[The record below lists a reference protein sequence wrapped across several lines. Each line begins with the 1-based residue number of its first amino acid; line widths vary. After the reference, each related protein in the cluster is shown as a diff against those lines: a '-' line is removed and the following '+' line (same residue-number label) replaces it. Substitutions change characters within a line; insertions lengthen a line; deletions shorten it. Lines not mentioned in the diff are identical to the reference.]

1 MGSDEVANR
10 KADIASV
17 RAQMAR
23 DFAFNAAA
31 RAKLKRQMLHKM
43 AVNAKKCR
51 DDLNDAMRKTQER
64 FAKQAR
70 LANRRYRAT
79 LRRDRRTIKM
89 AAHDRREE
97 AHNLRMAVKGWQT
110 ATSAWASA
118 TNARIDRMNKHV
130 AANAAQIKENAKKAR
145 KDLENAMH
153 SWDHKIQNFRR
164 DAKAARSR
172 LSAQFAAQDKA
183 TRAWANNKIKA
194 LVASTAAQFNDVET
208 KMAKNRHEIDMAL
221 KQATMRFEAAL
232 NAQKALEAK
241 RYAETVRNIQAARA
255 DAAKKVAAA
264 KTEFKVGLLQLSST
278 VKAQVTKV
286 NNRIDQTAGVVRS
299 NRAAQAKVNA
309 NVNAEMSRMV
319 KLGNKRYK
327 EHLHNDVELQKLIQ
341 KGQAETNRKLDRMA
355 MSFNQALAS
364 VRRQLAKDRKHAE
377 NKLKK
382 STGGVWAALWKN
394 QAMQAKKNA
403 AMAAATR
410 RMRLDAIDQVRKTK
424 AMFRKKIHN
433 LGVVVRKND
442 AKADKKIEHLTGI
455 VKANAAKSARGRRE
469 IAALEQANKD
479 ELHNSIRQA
488 IAKGEKRAQLVEKRG
503 EKMDK
508 DTRWL
513 INNKLNTEIS
523 KLRDETNA
531 SVEAL
536 ALQSKAARAEMKK
549 EMLYAIRSAAEVA
562 KSDLKIAIREGVKK
576 MKAFQKKSAKSHA
589 KSALARKALAARIA
603 SNAKEVSRMIR
614 DAVATD
620 ARARL
625 ALKAE
630 TAKAI
635 KKTNMRVDAYAA
647 QMRKQAKKAR
657 GELTAITTGVIAQL
671 RAHEAKVSQ
680 AVSKFASKDKAR
692 QQASLRFAAAQL
704 KIAEKESNDKFGKAF
719 QKLAA
724 NRATYD
730 KQLGAATTG
739 LNDSLAKQA
748 ALADSRFSKTVKD
761 LAAARAQA
769 TNQVRQLR
777 KDFATQMVTVTA
789 EVKNVETRLVGEIA
803 VVSGEVIS
811 DRANQLRVNRRVS
824 SELKRIVRVSDKRYS
839 ASKRA
844 RGKLKLLMDENKAAA
859 SAEVKA
865 LATSLKA
872 KLAKARGRNARNR
885 REMAKDL
892 SQATRTLYERMSN
905 QQKRNE
911 ANNKALRG
919 TTAAAAMA
927 SANALKRAKS
937 QFASKISMLTN
948 VVAANAKRA
957 ERDLTRV
964 TGVVHNIAKA
974 AAADRK
980 LIKDQTRAMEAD
992 LNKSIVRAIA
1002 IGEARAKAVE
1012 QRINEN
1018 LKKTKRYLQTELS
1031 EGIDRAADNVF
1042 KIVNGKRQKIADNY
1056 LSLKAYAV
1064 AAADLVIDYRKKGKN
1079 GRNLSSIGDLLQT
1092 VAALGAVKPPKAEGL
1107 GFGGT

>member
-79 LRRDRRTIKM
+79 LRRDRRTIKI

-97 AHNLRMAVKGWQT
+97 AKNLRLAVKGWQT

-183 TRAWANNKIKA
+183 TRAWATNKIKA

-208 KMAKNRHEIDMAL
+208 KMAKQRHEIDMAL
-221 KQATMRFEAAL
+221 KQATMRFETAL
-232 NAQKALEAK
+232 NIA
-241 RYAETVRNIQAARA
+241 AARA

-278 VKAQVTKV
+278 VKEQVTKV

-309 NVNAEMSRMV
+309 NVNAEMSRMI

-327 EHLHNDVELQKLIQ
+327 QHLHDDIELQKLIH
-341 KGQAETNRKLDRMA
+341 KGQAETDSKLNRMA
-355 MSFNQALAS
+355 MQFNQALAS
-364 VRRQLAKDRKHAE
+364 VRAQLAKDRKHAE

-382 STGGVWAALWKN
+382 GTSGVWAALWKN

-442 AKADKKIEHLTGI
+442 AKADKKIGRLTGV
-455 VKANAAKSARGRRE
+455 VKANAAKSARGRKE
-469 IAALEQANKD
+469 IAALEEANKN
-479 ELHNSIRQA
+479 ELHHSIRQA
-488 IAKGEKRAQLVEKRG
+488 IAKGEKRAQLVEERG
-503 EKMDK
+503 AKMDK

-536 ALQSKAARAEMKK
+536 ALQSKSARAEMKK
-549 EMLYAIRSAAEVA
+549 EMLYAIRSAADVA
-562 KSDLKIAIREGVKK
+562 K
-576 MKAFQKKSAKSHA
+576 
-589 KSALARKALAARIA
+589 
-603 SNAKEVSRMIR
+603 
-614 DAVATD
+614 
-620 ARARL
+620 
-625 ALKAE
+625 
-630 TAKAI
+630 
-635 KKTNMRVDAYAA
+635 
-647 QMRKQAKKAR
+647 
-657 GELTAITTGVIAQL
+657 
-671 RAHEAKVSQ
+671 
-680 AVSKFASKDKAR
+680 
-692 QQASLRFAAAQL
+692 
-704 KIAEKESNDKFGKAF
+704 
-719 QKLAA
+719 
-724 NRATYD
+724 
-730 KQLGAATTG
+730 
-739 LNDSLAKQA
+739 
-748 ALADSRFSKTVKD
+748 
-761 LAAARAQA
+761 
-769 TNQVRQLR
+769 
-777 KDFATQMVTVTA
+777 
-789 EVKNVETRLVGEIA
+789 
-803 VVSGEVIS
+803 
-811 DRANQLRVNRRVS
+811 
-824 SELKRIVRVSDKRYS
+824 
-839 ASKRA
+839 
-844 RGKLKLLMDENKAAA
+844 
-859 SAEVKA
+859 
-865 LATSLKA
+865 
-872 KLAKARGRNARNR
+872 
-885 REMAKDL
+885 
-892 SQATRTLYERMSN
+892 
-905 QQKRNE
+905 
-911 ANNKALRG
+911 
-919 TTAAAAMA
+919 
-927 SANALKRAKS
+927 
-937 QFASKISMLTN
+937 
-948 VVAANAKRA
+948 
-957 ERDLTRV
+957 RDL
-964 TGVVHNIAKA
+964 
-974 AAADRK
+974 
-980 LIKDQTRAMEAD
+980 
-992 LNKSIVRAIA
+992 AIA
-1002 IGEARAKAVE
+1002 IQES
-1012 QRINEN
+1012 I
-1018 LKKTKRYLQTELS
+1018 KKM
-1031 EGIDRAADNVF
+1031 A
-1042 KIVNGKRQKIADNY
+1042 
-1056 LSLKAYAV
+1056 
-1064 AAADLVIDYRKKGKN
+1064 
-1079 GRNLSSIGDLLQT
+1079 
-1092 VAALGAVKPPKAEGL
+1092 
-1107 GFGGT
+1107 